1 MSPEELKAFE
11 KRVVRKIDM
20 RIMPLIILSYLINY
34 LDRSNLGNART
45 LNSDKPGESLV
56 ETLKLSGMRYN
67 IVVAIFYITYV
78 LFEFPSTF
86 LMKKFTPSR
95 WIRYVVKLLF
105 WVWFRDLLTHL
116 FCRVFSRIMVTWG
129 IVTICSAAV
138 KSYTGLIIARLALGV
153 AEAGFFP
160 CCLYLFTFWYKADER
175 ATRMAWFA
183 ASVAV
188 SGAFGGAIATG
199 VSYLSG
205 KAGLFGWQWL
215 VSVALLSMSP
225 DRLDAD
231 FRPPPLFVE
240 QFILEGIPA
249 IVVGVIVWFALPDWP
264 ETATFLT
271 EDERAFAV
279 ARLDDGAPRS
289 TDAHFNRAD
298 FFATIKSWQFYAFA
312 VAYFFMANSLNAF
325 GYFGPT
331 IIKNLG
337 YSGPKAQ
344 LMTVP
349 PNIVAFF
356 VILANAMHSDRTRER
371 PKHIIA
377 GLIWVGLGYVLL
389 ATVKTTGVRFFAVC
403 CIASTNAAVMPF
415 VAWRASTVQGATS
428 TAIATAF
435 TVALSNSAGAVA
447 PFLFIAKDG
456 PNYTKGNWTCFAMLV
471 AAAVIV
477 LGLWYSY
484 GASSQYQTHAEIHD
498 GKDDVADEEAEVGQV
513 RTLATDPKTSVGM
526 DEEQDL
532 EK

>member
-1 MSPEELKAFE
+1 
-11 KRVVRKIDM
+11 
-20 RIMPLIILSYLINY
+20 MPLIILSYLINY
-34 LDRSNLGNART
+34 LGQYLLRTVLRHRHSSRFSSPLTDLSHDYPLPDRSNLGNART

-67 IVVAIFYITYV
+67 IVVAIFFITYV

-95 WIRYVVKLLF
+95 WL
-105 WVWFRDLLTHL
+105 
-116 FCRVFSRIMVTWG
+116 SRIMVTWG

-188 SGAFGGAIATG
+188 SGAFGGVIATG

-205 KAGLFGWQWL
+205 KGNLFGWQWL
-215 VSVALLSMSP
+215 
-225 DRLDAD
+225 
-231 FRPPPLFVE
+231 
-240 QFILEGIPA
+240 FILEGIPA
-249 IVVGVIVWFALPDWP
+249 VIVGVIVWFALPDWP
-264 ETATFLT
+264 ETATFLN
-271 EDERAFAV
+271 EEERAFAM
-279 ARLDDGAPRS
+279 ARLGDGAPRS

-337 YSGPKAQ
+337 YHGAKAQ

-377 GLIWVGLGYVLL
+377 GLLFVGLGYILL

-435 TVALSNSAGAVA
+435 TVAFSNSAGAVA

-456 PNYTKGNWTCFAMLV
+456 PDYTKGNWTCFAMLG
-471 AAAVIV
+471 AAVVIV
-477 LGLWYSY
+477 MGLWYSY
-484 GASSQYQTHAEIHD
+484 GASSQYQTHAKIDD

-513 RTLATDPKTSVGM
+513 RTVAKDPKTSTGT